1 MDGTIKR
8 GHTNRVLLNVQ
19 VEPEFWRAIL
29 NAFGARQ
36 RLSWIPFQK
45 CFTFFSQSSLHF
57 ALNDGFSCLSLCLP
71 LFFTGN
77 IKPERTNYWRDI
89 RREYYSSE
97 QMLKH
102 LSFSYSVSV
111 NIFTYSV
118 FVYLRSRS
126 RL

>member
-19 VEPEFWRAIL
+19 VEPEFWQAIL

-77 IKPERTNYWRDI
+77 IKPQFQPPLTPAPSHSPRPFQ
-89 RREYYSSE
+89 SLHPPQVHE
-97 QMLKH
+97 QWQKPQH
-102 LSFSYSVSV
+102 PLSG
-111 NIFTYSV
+111 
-118 FVYLRSRS
+118 
-126 RL
+126 